1 MNTWIHPNTATCCL
15 ASKSFK
21 IPNQSM
27 SFLRQPLVERIEASE
42 STRFLL
48 VAPPSVM
55 NFGENNHAR
64 TKRLLLPDIHNL
76 LPCSR
81 FTLLRSVPLAVK
93 LHQSLVRTLGLIG
106 YQRQKELTSGFRPVL
121 SNLIVL
127 FFSSFLLNSAIA
139 GRFSSRFNS
148 VYFFFLRFLF
158 SLSVSRSQPET
169 IEKMHEGNWIKV

>member
-1 MNTWIHPNTATCCL
+1 
-15 ASKSFK
+15 
-21 IPNQSM
+21 M

-121 SNLIVL
+121 SNLIML
-127 FFSSFLLNSAIA
+127 FF
-139 GRFSSRFNS
+139 
-148 VYFFFLRFLF
+148 
-158 SLSVSRSQPET
+158 
-169 IEKMHEGNWIKV
+169 